1 MYWTPVVVGLGSL
14 AAVSASAGGER
25 RAIGDVLAGAPGMSF
40 LEGQNEIMDGGWWVS
55 WWCYGFCW

>member
-25 RAIGDVLAGAPGMSF
+25 RAIGDVLAGAPSTSTRHS
-40 LEGQNEIMDGGWWVS
+40 EGEKGQ
-55 WWCYGFCW
+55 

>member
-25 RAIGDVLAGAPGMSF
+25 RAIGDVLAGAPGMFFF
-40 LEGQNEIMDGGWWVS
+40 LEG
-55 WWCYGFCW
+55 